1 MKALPGEFLQIDWGE
16 VRELAFTKA
25 GMESQ
30 TRYFFAARLK
40 YSRYMYVS
48 FHTDMREETLL
59 RCLIACFAEIDGVPW
74 AVVTDNMKTA
84 VLGRDE
90 QHQPIWNPAYQK
102 LAVGVQISPGC
113 LCSRRLEIRRV
124 RWRTWSNL

>member
-1 MKALPGEFLQIDWGE
+1 MRRARKQTPRKLALRFEGIPGEYLQIDWGE
-16 VRELAFTKA
+16 VRAVAWTSA
-25 GMESQ
+25 GMEPQ

-48 FHTDMREETLL
+48 FHTDMPEETHL
-59 RCLIACFAEIDGVPW
+59 RSLIACFAQIDGVPW

-90 QHQPIWNPAYQK
+90 HHQPIWNPA
-102 LAVGVQISPGC
+102 
-113 LCSRRLEIRRV
+113 
-124 RWRTWSNL
+124 